1 MDKREMVKSIP
12 KPLKRVISDKLIDVM
27 LEAKD
32 GSKVPS
38 SLAKTI
44 LSYWQ
49 RDQLASE
56 AGLINLLQAVEY
68 VNPLKAASV
77 LDDFGLVLVS
87 ESMRASL

>member
-12 KPLKRVISDKLIDVM
+12 KPLKRIISDKLIDVM

-68 VNPLKAASV
+68 ANPLKAASV

>member
-1 MDKREMVKSIP
+1 MVKSIP

-68 VNPLKAASV
+68 ANPLKAASV

>member
-32 GSKVPS
+32 GSKEPS

-68 VNPLKAASV
+68 ANPLKAASV

>member
-1 MDKREMVKSIP
+1 MEYREMVKSIP
-12 KPLKRVISDKLIDVM
+12 VTMRGVLSEKLIDVM

-44 LSYWQ
+44 LFYWQ

-56 AGLINLLQAVEY
+56 AGLINLLQAVAYADPE
-68 VNPLKAASV
+68 KAAEV
-77 LDDFGLVLVS
+77 MDDFGLKELELVFKK
-87 ESMRASL
+87 A

>member
-68 VNPLKAASV
+68 ANPLKAASV